1 MSRPRHDLPAPVSV
15 TWHRSAV
22 RPSAFIWQHRRLR
35 IDRVLQ
41 RWAIDTGWWDEKLWV
56 DRRYFRVEADGR
68 LFDLCF
74 DRLLRQWYLV
84 RQP

>member
-1 MSRPRHDLPAPVSV
+1 VSRPRHDLPAPVSV
-15 TWHRSAV
+15 VWHRSAV
-22 RPSAFIWQHRRLR
+22 RPSAFVWQHRRLR

-41 RWAIDTGWWDEKLWV
+41 RWAIDTGWWDEKLRI
-56 DRRYFRVEADGR
+56 DRRYFRVEAGGR

-74 DRLLRQWYLV
+74 DRLRRRWYLV